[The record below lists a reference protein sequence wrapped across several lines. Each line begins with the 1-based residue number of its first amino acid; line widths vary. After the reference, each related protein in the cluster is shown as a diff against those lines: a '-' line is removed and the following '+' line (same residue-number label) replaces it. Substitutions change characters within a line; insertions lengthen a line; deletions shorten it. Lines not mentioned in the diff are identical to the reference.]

1 VNVQTPG
8 GRALRVWTGGVE
20 GGTPVLVH
28 HGTPGSGI
36 LYGPWVLDAL
46 ERGIWLIG
54 YDRAGYGA
62 STRHEGRAIADVVA
76 DVRTIAAALGI
87 DRLLTWGV
95 SGGGPHAL
103 ACAALAPDL
112 VAAAACLAGPAPFDA
127 EGLDWIEGTGE
138 ANVIED
144 NAAIAGE
151 TVLRPLVTQEAAAMV
166 AGGIEGLREALA
178 TLLSPVDAA
187 VLDGGLA
194 DFLVESTKVG
204 IGRSVDGWVDDDLAF
219 VKSWGFDVAAIDVPV
234 LLVQGEQDR
243 FVPVSHFEWLS
254 ASLRDAETWRSADEG
269 HLSLLERPVTEVHDW
284 LLARWEELV
293 RPRRT
298 RG

>member
-1 VNVQTPG
+1 MNVQTPG
-8 GRALRVWTGGVE
+8 GRALRVWTAGVE
-20 GGTPVLVH
+20 GGTPILVH

-36 LYGPWVLDAL
+36 LYGPWAMDAL
-46 ERGIWLIG
+46 DRGIFLIG

-62 STRHEGRAIADVVA
+62 STRHPGRAIADVVA

-87 DRLLTWGV
+87 ERLLTWGV

-127 EGLDWIEGTGE
+127 EGLDWMAGTGE

-166 AGGIEGLREALA
+166 AGGVDGLRDALA

-187 VLDGGLA
+187 ALDGRLA
-194 DFLVESTKVG
+194 DFLVETTRAG

-219 VKSWGFDVAAIDVPV
+219 VKPWGFDVAAIRVPV

-254 ASLRDAETWRSADEG
+254 ASLPDVETWRSPDEG
-269 HLSLLERPVTEVHDW
+269 HLSLLEDAVTEVHDW
-284 LLARWEELV
+284 LLAR
-293 RPRRT
+293 
-298 RG
+298 

>member
-8 GRALRVWTGGVE
+8 GRALRVWTAGVE
-20 GGTPVLVH
+20 GGTPILVH

-36 LYGPWVLDAL
+36 LYGPWAMDAL
-46 ERGIWLIG
+46 DRGIFLIG

-62 STRHEGRAIADVVA
+62 STRHPGRAIADVVA

-87 DRLLTWGV
+87 ERLLTWGV

-127 EGLDWIEGTGE
+127 EGLDWMAGTGE

-166 AGGIEGLREALA
+166 AGGVDGLRDALA

-187 VLDGGLA
+187 ALDGRLA
-194 DFLVESTKVG
+194 DFLVETTRAG

-219 VKSWGFDVAAIDVPV
+219 VKPWGFDVAAIRVPV

-254 ASLRDAETWRSADEG
+254 ASLPDVETWRSPDEG
-269 HLSLLERPVTEVHDW
+269 HLSLLEDAVTEVHDW
-284 LLARWEELV
+284 LLAR
-293 RPRRT
+293 
-298 RG
+298 